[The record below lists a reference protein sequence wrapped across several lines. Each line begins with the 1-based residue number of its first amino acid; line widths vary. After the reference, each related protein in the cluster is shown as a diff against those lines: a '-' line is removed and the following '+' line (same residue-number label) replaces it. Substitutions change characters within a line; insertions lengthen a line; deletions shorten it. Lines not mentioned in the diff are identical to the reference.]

1 MLRLNFCLFRKRL
14 GGGLLGA
21 VIRISLFSRKPRMG
35 FSSASCRSAT
45 IRRPAAYKA
54 AALPAELRRR
64 NRSGMRNGG
73 WAMRAK
79 EFLSCDRFMPP
90 IANYLPFGNPAFRM
104 WPLGP
109 SCFDG
114 IRTRITP
121 KTGHPDRLNDE
132 AMLRIRCWRGGSVQ
146 TTEVQGPRLDHRS
159 TSPQYGSGRVA
170 ALTSY
175 SQVRCGSGRCIGHR
189 PRLREGPAMHR
200 SQNRQAFKTRMG
212 GVDARVSAS
221 AFAGIRTRTGCVLGA
236 LPLPVGL
243 RKHAQAIRRDMPA
256 QSTVD
261 STTRVG
267 SLHSCLRWTRILQ
280 HEA

>member
-1 MLRLNFCLFRKRL
+1 
-14 GGGLLGA
+14 
-21 VIRISLFSRKPRMG
+21 
-35 FSSASCRSAT
+35 
-45 IRRPAAYKA
+45 
-54 AALPAELRRR
+54 
-64 NRSGMRNGG
+64 
-73 WAMRAK
+73 MRAK

-221 AFAGIRTRTGCVLGA
+221 AFVGIRTRTGCVLGA

-261 STTRVG
+261 STTRAE
-267 SLHSCLRWTRILQ
+267 SCTHACGGRAYCNTR
-280 HEA
+280 HDRDHRG

>member
-1 MLRLNFCLFRKRL
+1 
-14 GGGLLGA
+14 
-21 VIRISLFSRKPRMG
+21 
-35 FSSASCRSAT
+35 
-45 IRRPAAYKA
+45 
-54 AALPAELRRR
+54 
-64 NRSGMRNGG
+64 
-73 WAMRAK
+73 
-79 EFLSCDRFMPP
+79 
-90 IANYLPFGNPAFRM
+90 
-104 WPLGP
+104 
-109 SCFDG
+109 
-114 IRTRITP
+114 
-121 KTGHPDRLNDE
+121 
-132 AMLRIRCWRGGSVQ
+132 MLRIRCWKGSSVQ

-280 HEA
+280 REA